1 MNSLHTSKGTADN
14 GSSTFHPGPN
24 TGPNPAA
31 SEPSLPREG
40 LLTLLFSVAV
50 VLVIMNT
57 AMFNLALPDVTEA
70 FGITAASA
78 SWIVTGY
85 SIMFS
90 IASITYSRLSDFLPI
105 RRLLI
110 IGLLT
115 LGLSAVA
122 GFFSTNF
129 IFLLIVRI
137 LQASG
142 AGAVMSLSLVL
153 FTRYVPQARRGKAMA
168 IIMSAVSLG
177 LGLGPVA
184 GGSIVEYLGWHWLF
198 AVTAAILLLVPLF
211 MVLLPKEVP
220 ARGSFDILGGVFLGI
235 GTTGLLLF
243 LTSGLWVALI
253 AGIVAIALFVGRI
266 RSTPDPFVMPA
277 LFANRSYLV
286 LALVGIASYLCS
298 FATLFLLPQ
307 ILTHRFGFS
316 ASHAGLVIFPGSLLA
331 IFVSRAVGR
340 VIDRYGNAGILRY
353 APLLVL
359 LATVLF
365 AFLSGQSWVA
375 VMLVYMIM
383 SLAFTVLSSSVSNEI
398 SRILPS
404 SQIGSGMGL
413 FQLLQFFSGAFSVAM
428 AASALEWQK
437 GLPLSSAYSNIYW
450 GLSVAAI
457 IAIVSALVYHRSSRG
472 GRLTPMAD
480 AADA

>member
-1 MNSLHTSKGTADN
+1 MTSVNNLSANAD
-14 GSSTFHPGPN
+14 HE
-24 TGPNPAA
+24 A
-31 SEPSLPREG
+31 SAPEATLPREG
-40 LLTLLFSVAV
+40 LLTLLFSIAV

-70 FGITAASA
+70 FGISAASA

-105 RRLLI
+105 RRLLV

-115 LGLSAVA
+115 LGFAAVA

-168 IIMSAVSLG
+168 TIMSAVSLG

-184 GGSIVEYLGWHWLF
+184 GGAIVEYLGWIWLL

-211 MVLLPKEVP
+211 LILLPKEVP
-220 ARGSFDILGGVFLGI
+220 TRGSFDVLGGLLLGV

-243 LTSGLWVALI
+243 LTSGLWVALV
-253 AGIVAIALFVGRI
+253 AGLVAIALFVGRI

-277 LFANRSYLV
+277 LFRNRSYLV
-286 LALVGIASYLCS
+286 LAVVGIASYLCS

-331 IFVSRAVGR
+331 IFVSRSVGR
-340 VIDRYGNAGILRY
+340 IIDRYGNAGILRF

-359 LATVLF
+359 TATVLF
-365 AFLSGQSWVA
+365 AFFAGRSWIA
-375 VMLVYMIM
+375 VMLIYMIM
-383 SLAFTVLSSSVSNEI
+383 SLAFTTLSSSVSNEI

-428 AASALEWQK
+428 AASALEWQR
-437 GLPLSSAYSNIYW
+437 GLPLRAAYSNIYW
-450 GLSVAAI
+450 GLSIAAMLAI
-457 IAIVSALVYHRSSRG
+457 ISAIVYRKNNRGSS
-472 GRLTPMAD
+472 LTNMAD

>member
-1 MNSLHTSKGTADN
+1 MTS
-14 GSSTFHPGPN
+14 SP
-24 TGPNPAA
+24 A
-31 SEPSLPREG
+31 SEGDQEHSMAAPQAALPREG

-57 AMFNLALPDVTEA
+57 AMFNLALPDVTET

-105 RRLLI
+105 RRLLV

-115 LGLSAVA
+115 LGLAAVA
-122 GFFSTNF
+122 GFFSTSF

-153 FTRYVPQARRGKAMA
+153 FTRYIPQARRGKAMA
-168 IIMSAVSLG
+168 TIMSAVSLG

-184 GGSIVEYLGWHWLF
+184 GGSIVEYLGWTWLF

-211 MVLLPKEVP
+211 LILLPKEIP
-220 ARGSFDILGGVFLGI
+220 ARGSFDVLGGIFLGV

-243 LTSGLWVALI
+243 LTSGLWIALI
-253 AGIVAIALFVGRI
+253 AGIAAIALFVGRI
-266 RSTPDPFVMPA
+266 RTTPDPFVLPA
-277 LFANRSYLV
+277 LFSNRPYLV
-286 LALVGIASYLCS
+286 LALIGVASYLCS

-331 IFVSRAVGR
+331 IFVSRLVGR
-340 VIDRYGNAGILRY
+340 MIDRYGNTGILRF

-359 LATVLF
+359 AATVLF
-365 AFLSGQSWVA
+365 ALFAGQSWVA

-383 SLAFTVLSSSVSNEI
+383 SLSFTVLSSSVSNEI
-398 SRILPS
+398 SRILPA

-428 AASALEWQK
+428 AASALEWQRS
-437 GLPLSSAYSNIYW
+437 LPLQAAYSNIYW

-457 IAIVSALVYHRSSRG
+457 VAIGSAFIYLRG
-472 GRLTPMAD
+472 SGRGPLSEMAK
-480 AADA
+480 AADC

>member
-1 MNSLHTSKGTADN
+1 MTSVNNLSANAD
-14 GSSTFHPGPN
+14 HE
-24 TGPNPAA
+24 A
-31 SEPSLPREG
+31 SAPEATLPREG
-40 LLTLLFSVAV
+40 LLTLLFSIAV

-57 AMFNLALPDVTEA
+57 AMFNLALPDVTET

-90 IASITYSRLSDFLPI
+90 ISSITYSRLSDFLPI
-105 RRLLI
+105 RRLLV

-115 LGLSAVA
+115 LGFAAVA

-129 IFLLIVRI
+129 VFLLIVRI

-153 FTRYVPQARRGKAMA
+153 FTRYIPQARRGKAMA
-168 IIMSAVSLG
+168 TIMSAVSLG

-184 GGSIVEYLGWHWLF
+184 GGAIVEYLGWIWLF

-211 MVLLPKEVP
+211 LILLPKEVP
-220 ARGSFDILGGVFLGI
+220 TRGSFDVLGGLLLGV

-243 LTSGLWVALI
+243 LTSGLWVALV

-266 RSTPDPFVMPA
+266 RSTPDPFVLPA
-277 LFANRSYLV
+277 LFRNRSYLV

-331 IFVSRAVGR
+331 IFVSRSVGR
-340 VIDRYGNAGILRY
+340 IIDRYGNAGILRF

-359 LATVLF
+359 TATVLF
-365 AFLSGQSWVA
+365 AFFAGRSWVA
-375 VMLVYMIM
+375 VMLIYMIM
-383 SLAFTVLSSSVSNEI
+383 SLAFTTLSSSVSNEI

-428 AASALEWQK
+428 AASALEWQR
-437 GLPLSSAYSNIYW
+437 GLPLWTAYSNIYW
-450 GLSVAAI
+450 GLSIAALLAI
-457 IAIVSALVYHRSSRG
+457 ISAILYRKSNRG
-472 GRLTPMAD
+472 GSPANMAD

>member
-1 MNSLHTSKGTADN
+1 MTS
-14 GSSTFHPGPN
+14 SP
-24 TGPNPAA
+24 A
-31 SEPSLPREG
+31 SEGDQEHSMAAPQAALPREG

-57 AMFNLALPDVTEA
+57 AMFNLALPDVTET

-105 RRLLI
+105 RRLLV

-115 LGLSAVA
+115 LGLAAVA
-122 GFFSTNF
+122 GFFSTSF

-153 FTRYVPQARRGKAMA
+153 FTRYIPQARRGKAMA
-168 IIMSAVSLG
+168 TIMSAVSLG

-184 GGSIVEYLGWHWLF
+184 GGSIVEYLGWTWLF

-211 MVLLPKEVP
+211 LILLPKEVP
-220 ARGSFDILGGVFLGI
+220 ASGSFDVLGGIFLGV

-243 LTSGLWVALI
+243 LTSGLWIALI
-253 AGIVAIALFVGRI
+253 AGIAAIALFVGRI
-266 RSTPDPFVMPA
+266 RTTPDPFVLPA
-277 LFANRSYLV
+277 LFSNRPYLV
-286 LALVGIASYLCS
+286 LALIGVASYLCS

-331 IFVSRAVGR
+331 IFVSRLVGR
-340 VIDRYGNAGILRY
+340 MIDRYGNTGILRF

-359 LATVLF
+359 AATVLF
-365 AFLSGQSWVA
+365 ALFAGKSWVA

-383 SLAFTVLSSSVSNEI
+383 SLSFTVLSSSVSNEI
-398 SRILPS
+398 SRILPA

-428 AASALEWQK
+428 AASALEWQRS
-437 GLPLSSAYSNIYW
+437 LPLQAAYSNIYW

-457 IAIVSALVYHRSSRG
+457 IAIGSAFIYLRSSQRSP
-472 GRLTPMAD
+472 LSEMAK
-480 AADA
+480 AADY

>member
-1 MNSLHTSKGTADN
+1 MTSVNNLSANAD
-14 GSSTFHPGPN
+14 HE
-24 TGPNPAA
+24 A
-31 SEPSLPREG
+31 SVPEATLPREG
-40 LLTLLFSVAV
+40 LLTLLFSIAV

-105 RRLLI
+105 RRLLV

-115 LGLSAVA
+115 LGFAAVA

-168 IIMSAVSLG
+168 TIMSAVSLG

-184 GGSIVEYLGWHWLF
+184 GGAIVEYLGWIWLF

-211 MVLLPKEVP
+211 LILLPKEVP
-220 ARGSFDILGGVFLGI
+220 TRGSFDVLGGLLLGV

-243 LTSGLWVALI
+243 LTSGLWVALV
-253 AGIVAIALFVGRI
+253 AGLVAIALFVGRI

-277 LFANRSYLV
+277 LFRNRSYLV
-286 LALVGIASYLCS
+286 LAVVGIASYLCS

-331 IFVSRAVGR
+331 IFVSRSVGR
-340 VIDRYGNAGILRY
+340 IIDRYGNAGILRF

-359 LATVLF
+359 TATVLF
-365 AFLSGQSWVA
+365 AFFAGRSWIA
-375 VMLVYMIM
+375 VMLIYMIM
-383 SLAFTVLSSSVSNEI
+383 SLAFTTLSSSVSNEI

-428 AASALEWQK
+428 AASALEWQR
-437 GLPLSSAYSNIYW
+437 GLPLRAAYSNIYW
-450 GLSVAAI
+450 GLSIAAMLAI
-457 IAIVSALVYHRSSRG
+457 ISAIVYRKNNRGSS
-472 GRLTPMAD
+472 LTNMAD

>member
-1 MNSLHTSKGTADN
+1 MTS
-14 GSSTFHPGPN
+14 SP
-24 TGPNPAA
+24 A
-31 SEPSLPREG
+31 SEGDQEHSMAAPQAALPREG

-57 AMFNLALPDVTEA
+57 AMFNLALPDVTET

-105 RRLLI
+105 RRLLV

-115 LGLSAVA
+115 LGLAAVA
-122 GFFSTNF
+122 GFFSNSF

-153 FTRYVPQARRGKAMA
+153 FTRYIPQARRGKAMA
-168 IIMSAVSLG
+168 TIMSAVSLG

-184 GGSIVEYLGWHWLF
+184 GGSIVEYLGWTWLF

-211 MVLLPKEVP
+211 LILLPKEVP
-220 ARGSFDILGGVFLGI
+220 ASGSFDVLGGIFLGV

-243 LTSGLWVALI
+243 LTSGLWIALI
-253 AGIVAIALFVGRI
+253 AGIAAIALFVGRI
-266 RSTPDPFVMPA
+266 RTAPDPFVLPA
-277 LFANRSYLV
+277 LFSNRPYLV
-286 LALVGIASYLCS
+286 LALIGVASYLCS

-331 IFVSRAVGR
+331 IFVSRLVGR
-340 VIDRYGNAGILRY
+340 MIDRYGNTGILRF

-359 LATVLF
+359 AATVLF
-365 AFLSGQSWVA
+365 ALFAGKSWVA

-383 SLAFTVLSSSVSNEI
+383 SLSFTVLSSSVSNEI
-398 SRILPS
+398 SRILPA

-428 AASALEWQK
+428 AASALEWQRS
-437 GLPLSSAYSNIYW
+437 LPLQAAYSNIYW

-457 IAIVSALVYHRSSRG
+457 VAIGCAFFYLRSSQRSP
-472 GRLTPMAD
+472 LSEMAK
-480 AADA
+480 AADC

>member
-1 MNSLHTSKGTADN
+1 MTSVNTLSANAD
-14 GSSTFHPGPN
+14 HE
-24 TGPNPAA
+24 A
-31 SEPSLPREG
+31 SAPEATLPREG
-40 LLTLLFSVAV
+40 LLTLLFSIAV

-105 RRLLI
+105 RRLLV

-115 LGLSAVA
+115 LGLAAVA

-168 IIMSAVSLG
+168 TIMSAVSLG

-184 GGSIVEYLGWHWLF
+184 GGAIVEYLGWIWLF

-211 MVLLPKEVP
+211 LILLPKEVP
-220 ARGSFDILGGVFLGI
+220 TRGSFDVLGGLLLGV

-243 LTSGLWVALI
+243 LTSGLWVALV
-253 AGIVAIALFVGRI
+253 AGLVAIVLFVGRI
-266 RSTPDPFVMPA
+266 HSTPDPFVMPA
-277 LFANRSYLV
+277 LFRNRSYLV
-286 LALVGIASYLCS
+286 LAAVGIASYLCS

-331 IFVSRAVGR
+331 IFVSRSVGR
-340 VIDRYGNAGILRY
+340 IIDRYGNAGILRF

-359 LATVLF
+359 TATVLF
-365 AFLSGQSWVA
+365 AFFAGRSWIA
-375 VMLVYMIM
+375 VMLIYMIM
-383 SLAFTVLSSSVSNEI
+383 SLAFTTLSSSVSNEI

-428 AASALEWQK
+428 AASALEWQR
-437 GLPLSSAYSNIYW
+437 GLPLWAAYSNIYW
-450 GLSVAAI
+450 GLSIAAMLAI
-457 IAIVSALVYHRSSRG
+457 ISAIVYRKNNRGSS
-472 GRLTPMAD
+472 LTNMAD

>member
-1 MNSLHTSKGTADN
+1 MTS
-14 GSSTFHPGPN
+14 SP
-24 TGPNPAA
+24 A
-31 SEPSLPREG
+31 SEGDQEHSMAAPQAALPREG

-57 AMFNLALPDVTEA
+57 AMFNLALPDVTET

-105 RRLLI
+105 RRLLV

-115 LGLSAVA
+115 LGLAAVA
-122 GFFSTNF
+122 GFFSTSF

-153 FTRYVPQARRGKAMA
+153 FTRYIPQARRGKAMA
-168 IIMSAVSLG
+168 TIMSAVSLG

-184 GGSIVEYLGWHWLF
+184 GGSIVEYLGWTWLF

-211 MVLLPKEVP
+211 LILLPKEVP
-220 ARGSFDILGGVFLGI
+220 VSGSFDVLGGIFLGV

-243 LTSGLWVALI
+243 LTSGLWIALI
-253 AGIVAIALFVGRI
+253 AGIAAIALFVGRI
-266 RSTPDPFVMPA
+266 RTTPDPFVLPA
-277 LFANRSYLV
+277 LFSNRPYLV
-286 LALVGIASYLCS
+286 LALIGVASYLCS

-331 IFVSRAVGR
+331 IFVSRLVGR
-340 VIDRYGNAGILRY
+340 MIDRYGNTGILRF

-359 LATVLF
+359 AATVLF
-365 AFLSGQSWVA
+365 ALFAGKSWVA

-383 SLAFTVLSSSVSNEI
+383 SLSFTVLSSSVSNEI
-398 SRILPS
+398 SRILPA

-428 AASALEWQK
+428 AASALEWQRS
-437 GLPLSSAYSNIYW
+437 LPLQAAYSNIYW

-457 IAIVSALVYHRSSRG
+457 VAIGSAFIYLRSSQRSP
-472 GRLTPMAD
+472 LSEMAK
-480 AADA
+480 AADY

>member
-1 MNSLHTSKGTADN
+1 MTSVNNLSANAD
-14 GSSTFHPGPN
+14 HE
-24 TGPNPAA
+24 A
-31 SEPSLPREG
+31 SAPEATLPREG
-40 LLTLLFSVAV
+40 LLTLLFSIAV

-105 RRLLI
+105 RRLLVV
-110 IGLLT
+110 GLLT
-115 LGLSAVA
+115 LGFAAVA

-168 IIMSAVSLG
+168 TIMSAVSLG

-184 GGSIVEYLGWHWLF
+184 GGSIVEYLGWIWLF

-211 MVLLPKEVP
+211 LILLPKEVP
-220 ARGSFDILGGVFLGI
+220 TRGSFDVLGGLLLGV

-243 LTSGLWVALI
+243 LTSGLWVALV
-253 AGIVAIALFVGRI
+253 AGLVAIALFVGRI

-277 LFANRSYLV
+277 LFRNRSYLV
-286 LALVGIASYLCS
+286 LAVVGIASYLCS

-331 IFVSRAVGR
+331 IFVSRSVGR
-340 VIDRYGNAGILRY
+340 IIDRYGNAGILRF

-359 LATVLF
+359 TATVLF
-365 AFLSGQSWVA
+365 AFFAGRSWIA
-375 VMLVYMIM
+375 VMLIYMIM
-383 SLAFTVLSSSVSNEI
+383 SLAFTTLSSSVSNEI

-428 AASALEWQK
+428 AASALEWQR
-437 GLPLSSAYSNIYW
+437 GLPLSAAYSNIYW
-450 GLSVAAI
+450 GLSIAAI
-457 IAIVSALVYHRSSRG
+457 LAIISAIVYRKNNRGSS
-472 GRLTPMAD
+472 LTNMAD
-480 AADA
+480 ATDA

>member
-1 MNSLHTSKGTADN
+1 MTS
-14 GSSTFHPGPN
+14 SP
-24 TGPNPAA
+24 A
-31 SEPSLPREG
+31 SEGDQEHSMAAPQAALPREG

-57 AMFNLALPDVTEA
+57 AMFNLALPDVTET

-105 RRLLI
+105 RRLLV

-115 LGLSAVA
+115 LGLAAVA
-122 GFFSTNF
+122 GFFSTSF

-153 FTRYVPQARRGKAMA
+153 FTRYIPQARRGKAMA
-168 IIMSAVSLG
+168 TIMSAVSLG

-184 GGSIVEYLGWHWLF
+184 GGSIVEYLGWTWLF

-211 MVLLPKEVP
+211 LILLPKEVP
-220 ARGSFDILGGVFLGI
+220 ASGSFDVLGGIFLGV

-243 LTSGLWVALI
+243 LTSGLWIALI
-253 AGIVAIALFVGRI
+253 AGIAAIALFVGRI
-266 RSTPDPFVMPA
+266 RTAPDPFVLPA
-277 LFANRSYLV
+277 LFSNRPYLV
-286 LALVGIASYLCS
+286 LALIGVASYLCS

-331 IFVSRAVGR
+331 IFVSRLVGR
-340 VIDRYGNAGILRY
+340 MIDRYGNTGILRF

-359 LATVLF
+359 AATVLF
-365 AFLSGQSWVA
+365 ALFAGKSWVA

-383 SLAFTVLSSSVSNEI
+383 SLSFTVLSSSVSNEI
-398 SRILPS
+398 SRILPA

-428 AASALEWQK
+428 AASALEWQRS
-437 GLPLSSAYSNIYW
+437 LPLQAAYSNIYW

-457 IAIVSALVYHRSSRG
+457 VAIGSAFIYLRSSQRSP
-472 GRLTPMAD
+472 LSEMVK
-480 AADA
+480 AADC

>member
-1 MNSLHTSKGTADN
+1 MSNVH
-14 GSSTFHPGPN
+14 SSS
-24 TGPNPAA
+24 AA
-31 SEPSLPREG
+31 AEDSASPVDATLPREG

-57 AMFNLALPDVTEA
+57 AMFNLALPDVANT
-70 FGITAASA
+70 FGISSAAA

-105 RRLLI
+105 RRLLTA
-110 IGLLT
+110 GLLT
-115 LGLSAVA
+115 LGLAAVA

-129 IFLLIVRI
+129 LFLLVVRI

-153 FTRYVPQARRGKAMA
+153 FTRYIPEARRGKAMA
-168 IIMSAVSLG
+168 TIMSAVSLG

-184 GGSIVEYLGWHWLF
+184 GGSIVEYLGWNWLF

-211 MVLLPKEVP
+211 LVLLPKEAP
-220 ARGSFDILGGVFLGI
+220 TRGSFDGLGGLFLGI

-243 LTSGLWVALI
+243 LTNGLWIALVAGL
-253 AGIVAIALFVGRI
+253 AAIALFVNRI

-277 LFANRSYLV
+277 LFRNRSYLV
-286 LALVGIASYLCS
+286 LALVGVASYLCS

-316 ASHAGLVIFPGSLLA
+316 PSHAGFVIFPGSLLA
-331 IFVSRAVGR
+331 IIVSRTVGR
-340 VIDRYGNAGILRY
+340 IIDRYGNGMILRY

-359 LATVLF
+359 TATILF
-365 AFLSGQSWVA
+365 ALFAGRSWMA
-375 VMLVYMIM
+375 VMFVYMIM
-383 SLAFTVLSSSVSNEI
+383 SLSFTTLSSSVSNEI

-404 SQIGSGMGL
+404 AQIGSGMGL

-428 AASALEWQK
+428 AASALEWQR
-437 GLPLSSAYSNIYW
+437 GLSLNAAYSNIYW

-457 IAIVSALVYHRSSRG
+457 IAILSAYTYSRRSRG
-472 GRLTPMAD
+472 REMAD
-480 AADA
+480 A

>member
-1 MNSLHTSKGTADN
+1 MTS
-14 GSSTFHPGPN
+14 SP
-24 TGPNPAA
+24 A
-31 SEPSLPREG
+31 SEGDQEHSMAAPQAALPREG

-57 AMFNLALPDVTEA
+57 AMFNLALPDVTET

-105 RRLLI
+105 RRLLV

-115 LGLSAVA
+115 LGLAAVA
-122 GFFSTNF
+122 GFFSTSF

-153 FTRYVPQARRGKAMA
+153 FTRYIPQARRGKAMA
-168 IIMSAVSLG
+168 TIMSAVSLG

-184 GGSIVEYLGWHWLF
+184 GGSIVEYLGWTWLF

-211 MVLLPKEVP
+211 LILLPKEVP
-220 ARGSFDILGGVFLGI
+220 ASGSFDVLGGIFLGV

-243 LTSGLWVALI
+243 LTSGLWIALI
-253 AGIVAIALFVGRI
+253 AGIAAIALFVGRI
-266 RSTPDPFVMPA
+266 RTAPDPFVLPA
-277 LFANRSYLV
+277 LFSNRPYLV
-286 LALVGIASYLCS
+286 LALIGVASYLCS

-331 IFVSRAVGR
+331 IFVSRLVGR
-340 VIDRYGNAGILRY
+340 MIDRYGNTGILRF

-359 LATVLF
+359 AATVLF
-365 AFLSGQSWVA
+365 ALFAGKSWVA

-383 SLAFTVLSSSVSNEI
+383 SLSFTVLSSSVSNEI
-398 SRILPS
+398 SRILPA

-428 AASALEWQK
+428 AASALEWQRS
-437 GLPLSSAYSNIYW
+437 LPLQAAYSNIYW
-450 GLSVAAI
+450 GLSIAAI
-457 IAIVSALVYHRSSRG
+457 VAIGSAFIYLRSSQHSP
-472 GRLTPMAD
+472 LSEMAK
-480 AADA
+480 AADC

>member
-1 MNSLHTSKGTADN
+1 MTSVNNLSANAD
-14 GSSTFHPGPN
+14 HE
-24 TGPNPAA
+24 A
-31 SEPSLPREG
+31 SVPEAPLPREG

-105 RRLLI
+105 RRLLV

-115 LGLSAVA
+115 LGLAAVA

-153 FTRYVPQARRGKAMA
+153 FTRYIPQARRGKAMA
-168 IIMSAVSLG
+168 TIMSAVSLG

-184 GGSIVEYLGWHWLF
+184 GGAIVEYLGWIWLF
-198 AVTAAILLLVPLF
+198 SVTAAILLLVPLF
-211 MVLLPKEVP
+211 LILLPKEVP
-220 ARGSFDILGGVFLGI
+220 TRGSFDVLGGLFLGV

-243 LTSGLWVALI
+243 LTSGLWIALI

-266 RSTPDPFVMPA
+266 RSTPDPFVMPE
-277 LFANRSYLV
+277 LFRNRSYLV
-286 LALVGIASYLCS
+286 LALIGVASYLCS

-331 IFVSRAVGR
+331 IFVSRSVGR
-340 VIDRYGNAGILRY
+340 IIDRYGNAGILRF

-359 LATVLF
+359 TATILF
-365 AFLSGQSWVA
+365 AFFAGRSWIA
-375 VMLVYMIM
+375 VMFIYMIM
-383 SLAFTVLSSSVSNEI
+383 SLAFTTLSSSVSNEI

-428 AASALEWQK
+428 AASALEWQR
-437 GLPLSSAYSNIYW
+437 GLPLSAAYSNIYW
-450 GLSVAAI
+450 GLSIAALIAI
-457 IAIVSALVYHRSSRG
+457 ISAILYRRGNRSSL
-472 GRLTPMAD
+472 LTDIVD

>member
-1 MNSLHTSKGTADN
+1 MTS
-14 GSSTFHPGPN
+14 SP
-24 TGPNPAA
+24 A
-31 SEPSLPREG
+31 SEGDQEHSMAAPQAALPREG

-57 AMFNLALPDVTEA
+57 AMFNLALPDVTET

-105 RRLLI
+105 RRLLV

-115 LGLSAVA
+115 LGLAAVA
-122 GFFSTNF
+122 GFFSTSF

-153 FTRYVPQARRGKAMA
+153 FTRYIPQARRGKAMA
-168 IIMSAVSLG
+168 TIMSAVSLG

-184 GGSIVEYLGWHWLF
+184 GGSIVEYLGWTWLF

-211 MVLLPKEVP
+211 LILLPKEVP
-220 ARGSFDILGGVFLGI
+220 ARGSFDVLGGIFLGV

-243 LTSGLWVALI
+243 LTSGLWIALI
-253 AGIVAIALFVGRI
+253 AGVAAIALFVGRI
-266 RSTPDPFVMPA
+266 RTTPDPFVLPA
-277 LFANRSYLV
+277 LFSNRPYLV
-286 LALVGIASYLCS
+286 LALIGVASYLCS

-331 IFVSRAVGR
+331 IFVSRLVGR
-340 VIDRYGNAGILRY
+340 MIDRYGNTGILRF

-359 LATVLF
+359 AATVLF
-365 AFLSGQSWVA
+365 ALFAGQSWIA

-383 SLAFTVLSSSVSNEI
+383 SLSFTVLSSSVSNEI
-398 SRILPS
+398 SRILPA

-428 AASALEWQK
+428 AASALEWQRS
-437 GLPLSSAYSNIYW
+437 LPLQAAYSNIYW

-457 IAIVSALVYHRSSRG
+457 VAIGSAFIYLRSSQRSP
-472 GRLTPMAD
+472 LAEMAK
-480 AADA
+480 AADC

>member
-1 MNSLHTSKGTADN
+1 MTS
-14 GSSTFHPGPN
+14 SP
-24 TGPNPAA
+24 A
-31 SEPSLPREG
+31 SEGDQEHSMAAPQAALPREG

-57 AMFNLALPDVTEA
+57 AMFNLALPDVTET

-105 RRLLI
+105 RRLLV

-115 LGLSAVA
+115 LGLAAVA
-122 GFFSTNF
+122 GFFSTSF
-129 IFLLIVRI
+129 IFLLIARI

-153 FTRYVPQARRGKAMA
+153 FTRYIPQARRGKAMA
-168 IIMSAVSLG
+168 TIMSAVSLG

-184 GGSIVEYLGWHWLF
+184 GGSIVEYLGWTWLF

-211 MVLLPKEVP
+211 LVLLPKEVP
-220 ARGSFDILGGVFLGI
+220 ARGSFDVLGGIFLGV

-243 LTSGLWVALI
+243 LTSGLWIALI
-253 AGIVAIALFVGRI
+253 AGIAAIALFVGRI
-266 RSTPDPFVMPA
+266 RTTPDPFVLPA
-277 LFANRSYLV
+277 LFSNRPYLV
-286 LALVGIASYLCS
+286 LALIGVASYLCS

-331 IFVSRAVGR
+331 IFVSRLVGR
-340 VIDRYGNAGILRY
+340 MIDRYGNTGILRF

-359 LATVLF
+359 AATVLF
-365 AFLSGQSWVA
+365 ALFAGQSWIA

-383 SLAFTVLSSSVSNEI
+383 SLSFTVLSSSVSNEI
-398 SRILPS
+398 SRILPA

-428 AASALEWQK
+428 AASALEWQRS
-437 GLPLSSAYSNIYW
+437 LPLQAAYSNIYW

-457 IAIVSALVYHRSSRG
+457 VAIGSAFIYLRG
-472 GRLTPMAD
+472 SGRGPLSEMAK
-480 AADA
+480 AADC

>member
-1 MNSLHTSKGTADN
+1 MTPLHTSEVSPTDSTAA
-14 GSSTFHPGPN
+14 P
-24 TGPNPAA
+24 
-31 SEPSLPREG
+31 EPTLPREG

-57 AMFNLALPDVTEA
+57 AMFNLALPDVTET

-105 RRLLI
+105 RRLLV

-115 LGLSAVA
+115 LGLAAVA

-129 IFLLIVRI
+129 IFLLIIRI

-168 IIMSAVSLG
+168 TIMSAVSLG

-184 GGSIVEYLGWHWLF
+184 GGSIVEYLGWNWLF

-211 MVLLPKEVP
+211 LILLPKEVP

-253 AGIVAIALFVGRI
+253 AGLAAIALFVGRI
-266 RSTPDPFVMPA
+266 RSTPDPFVLPA
-277 LFANRSYLV
+277 LFSNRSYLV
-286 LALVGIASYLCS
+286 LALVGVASYLYS

-307 ILTHRFGFS
+307 ILVHRFGFT

-340 VIDRYGNAGILRY
+340 VIDRYGNAGILRF

-359 LATVLF
+359 AATVLF
-365 AFLSGQSWVA
+365 ALFAGQSWVA

-383 SLAFTVLSSSVSNEI
+383 SLSFTVLSSSVSNEI

-428 AASALEWQK
+428 AASALEWQRS
-437 GLPLSSAYSNIYW
+437 LPLQTAYSNIYW

-457 IAIVSALVYHRSSRG
+457 VAIVSAFIY
-472 GRLTPMAD
+472 GRNRQGQPRAD
-480 AADA
+480 IAEAADA

>member
-1 MNSLHTSKGTADN
+1 MTSVNNLSTNAD
-14 GSSTFHPGPN
+14 HE
-24 TGPNPAA
+24 A
-31 SEPSLPREG
+31 SAPEATLPREG
-40 LLTLLFSVAV
+40 LLTLLFSIAV

-70 FGITAASA
+70 FGITASSA

-105 RRLLI
+105 RRLLV

-115 LGLSAVA
+115 LGFAAVA

-168 IIMSAVSLG
+168 TIMSAVSLG

-184 GGSIVEYLGWHWLF
+184 GGAIVEYLGWIWLF

-211 MVLLPKEVP
+211 LILLPKEVP
-220 ARGSFDILGGVFLGI
+220 TRGSFDVLGGLLLGV

-243 LTSGLWVALI
+243 LTSGLWMALVD
-253 AGIVAIALFVGRI
+253 GLVAIALFVGRI

-277 LFANRSYLV
+277 LFRNRSYLV
-286 LALVGIASYLCS
+286 LAAIGIASYLCS

-331 IFVSRAVGR
+331 IFVSRSVGR
-340 VIDRYGNAGILRY
+340 IIDRYGNAGILRF

-359 LATVLF
+359 TATVLF
-365 AFLSGQSWVA
+365 AFFAGRSWIA
-375 VMLVYMIM
+375 VMLIYMIM
-383 SLAFTVLSSSVSNEI
+383 SLAFTTLSSSVSNEI

-428 AASALEWQK
+428 AASTLEWK
-437 GLPLSSAYSNIYW
+437 RGLPLWAAYSNIYW
-450 GLSVAAI
+450 GLSIAAMLAI
-457 IAIVSALVYHRSSRG
+457 ISAIIYRRNNRGSS
-472 GRLTPMAD
+472 LTSMAD

>member
-1 MNSLHTSKGTADN
+1 MTSLHTSED
-14 GSSTFHPGPN
+14 STN
-24 TGPNPAA
+24 DSIAA
-31 SEPSLPREG
+31 PQATLPREG

-57 AMFNLALPDVTEA
+57 AMFNLALPDVTET

-105 RRLLI
+105 RRLLV

-115 LGLSAVA
+115 LGLAAVA

-168 IIMSAVSLG
+168 TIMSAVSLG

-184 GGSIVEYLGWHWLF
+184 GGSIVEYLGWTWLF

-211 MVLLPKEVP
+211 LILLPKEVP
-220 ARGSFDILGGVFLGI
+220 TRGSFDILGGVFLGV

-253 AGIVAIALFVGRI
+253 AGIVAIILFVGRI
-266 RSTPDPFVMPA
+266 RTTPDPFVMPA
-277 LFANRSYLV
+277 LFRNRSYLV
-286 LALVGIASYLCS
+286 LALVGVASYLCS

-307 ILTHRFGFS
+307 ILVHRFGFS
-316 ASHAGLVIFPGSLLA
+316 ASHSGLVIFPGSLLA
-331 IFVSRAVGR
+331 IFVSRTVGR
-340 VIDRYGNAGILRY
+340 IIDRYGNTGILRLV
-353 APLLVL
+353 PFLVL
-359 LATVLF
+359 AATVLF
-365 AFLSGQSWVA
+365 ALFAGRSWVA

-383 SLAFTVLSSSVSNEI
+383 SLSFTVLSSSVSNEI
-398 SRILPS
+398 SRILPA

-428 AASALEWQK
+428 AASALEWQR
-437 GLPLSSAYSNIYW
+437 GLPLQTAYSNIYW
-450 GLSVAAI
+450 GLSIAAI
-457 IAIVSALVYHRSSRG
+457 VAIVSAFIYGRSSQSST
-472 GRLTPMAD
+472 LADMAE